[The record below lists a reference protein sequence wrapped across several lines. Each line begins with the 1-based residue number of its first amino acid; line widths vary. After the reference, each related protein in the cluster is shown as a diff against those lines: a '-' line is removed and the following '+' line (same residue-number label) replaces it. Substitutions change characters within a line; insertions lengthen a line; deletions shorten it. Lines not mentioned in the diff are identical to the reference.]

1 MKQIL
6 ISFFFAL
13 WFTSAI
19 AQVKIGGTPVAPVPS
34 AVLELDG
41 GNNRGLLLPRMRK
54 LDIDAIVN
62 PAEGLTIYATDQQA
76 VYLRRS
82 GSWVKMNGNSDAF
95 SLPYINSFSA
105 PGGHVL
111 WLNNVGG
118 DFGTAIQGSSTGNG
132 YGVRGFT
139 ATGIGTSGVSTE
151 LNGLG
156 GYFGNSGGGRSL
168 VSMDK
173 TGIGTNS
180 PDVLLHVDGTS
191 STGNTIIIDDDA
203 DPTIQ
208 FRKAGINKS
217 YIKQQGNDLVFRPND
232 NNFAGKVILQAY
244 NQGGWMF
251 VDADGNA
258 SLGQDPATF
267 NGTPN
272 NVRMH
277 IKSTNKNVL
286 TLESANN
293 SGTTLSFQDKI
304 GNNFNSSAAI
314 NSNAT
319 AFTMSSGGA
328 RRYDWTGES
337 VYGGNI
343 AMSLRKVEDPFTNY
357 HLGVMGKIGA
367 GTLDPEA
374 ALHIYDGLQKS
385 TTVIVEGDIPP
396 VVSFRITGVEKG
408 FIQQQENEFKI
419 GTVATNERGRF
430 VVRTGGLDRL
440 WVDSVG
446 YVTIGGRIG
455 PTISGP
461 YRLAVRGKIAATDF
475 NVVASGSWPDYVFS
489 PSYKLRSLEETE
501 AYINEHKHLPN
512 IPAAAIV
519 DKEGF
524 ALGDMQKRMME
535 KVEELTLYLI
545 EANKNIQ
552 RQQKEID
559 QLKNQL
565 IVLQGN
571 K

>member
-1 MKQIL
+1 
-6 ISFFFAL
+6 
-13 WFTSAI
+13 
-19 AQVKIGGTPVAPVPS
+19 
-34 AVLELDG
+34 
-41 GNNRGLLLPRMRK
+41 
-54 LDIDAIVN
+54 
-62 PAEGLTIYATDQQA
+62 
-76 VYLRRS
+76 
-82 GSWVKMNGNSDAF
+82 
-95 SLPYINSFSA
+95 
-105 PGGHVL
+105 
-111 WLNNVGG
+111 
-118 DFGTAIQGSSTGNG
+118 
-132 YGVRGFT
+132 
-139 ATGIGTSGVSTE
+139 
-151 LNGLG
+151 
-156 GYFGNSGGGRSL
+156 
-168 VSMDK
+168 
-173 TGIGTNS
+173 
-180 PDVLLHVDGTS
+180 
-191 STGNTIIIDDDA
+191 
-203 DPTIQ
+203 
-208 FRKAGINKS
+208 
-217 YIKQQGNDLVFRPND
+217 
-232 NNFAGKVILQAY
+232 
-244 NQGGWMF
+244 
-251 VDADGNA
+251 
-258 SLGQDPATF
+258 
-267 NGTPN
+267 
-272 NVRMH
+272 MH

-367 GTLDPEA
+367 GTLNPEA
-374 ALHIYDGLQKS
+374 ALHIFDGLQKS
-385 TTVIVEGDIPP
+385 TTVIIEGDIPP

-446 YVTIGGRIG
+446 YLTIGGRIG

-512 IPAAAIV
+512 IPAAAV
-519 DKEGF
+519 VEKEGF

-535 KVEELTLYLI
+535 KIEELTLHLI
-545 EANKNIQ
+545 EANKAL
-552 RQQKEID
+552 KEFRSSSTREIE
-559 QLKNQL
+559 QLKQQVQ
-565 IVLQGN
+565 ILQT
-571 K
+571 KK